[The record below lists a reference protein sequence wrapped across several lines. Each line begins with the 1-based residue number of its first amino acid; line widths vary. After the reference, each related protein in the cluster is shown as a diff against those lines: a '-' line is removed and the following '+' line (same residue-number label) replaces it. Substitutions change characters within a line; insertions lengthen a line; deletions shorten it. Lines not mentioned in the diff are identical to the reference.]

1 MCKQGLQLAD
11 ITTIRKYNII
21 LEEFN
26 LSQDKTL
33 TAYDEALTSRLTQG
47 TKQIGRLLADLE
59 LEFDA
64 IIKLEGKKRAT
75 YKLVKPI
82 DLFVE
87 TFEHT
92 DSIDWFFHMAHDADP
107 EIFKALEG
115 YTNKNKHVYKFINKP
130 FEDIDKLKSNGILKK
145 LEVAVKLREYRKIK
159 FSSIDAIDNLRCLKL
174 LFIDNNWYIA
184 TSGEDDNVYLSRVS
198 FIEDVSYAS
207 NISKFQKSSVK
218 KQMKFI
224 DKHIQNSFTLYD
236 TPVKTATIKASPEKA
251 RYFEKGMKPFFSSQK
266 FKEKLDDGSIVFT
279 LKYTQSI
286 EILPFIQKWL
296 PHLVI
301 LEPEELKEE
310 YIDSLKTMLVK
321 CL

>member
-1 MCKQGLQLAD
+1 LAD
-11 ITTIRKYNII
+11 ITTIKKYNII

-33 TAYDEALTSRLTQG
+33 TAYDEALTSRLALG
-47 TKQIGRLLADLE
+47 TKQLGRLLSDLE

-64 IIKLEGKKRAT
+64 IVKLENKKRVT

-92 DSIDWFFHMAHDADP
+92 DNIDWFFHMAHDADP
-107 EIFKALEG
+107 EIFKALES
-115 YTNKNKHVYKFINKP
+115 YTNKNKHIYKFLNTP
-130 FEDIDKLKSNGILKK
+130 FEDIEELKSNGILKK
-145 LEVAVKLREYRKIK
+145 LEVAVKLGEYRKIK
-159 FSSIDAIDNLRCLKL
+159 FSDIDAIDNLKCLKL

-184 TSGEDDNVYLSRVS
+184 TSGDDENVYLSRVS

-218 KQMKFI
+218 KQMEFI
-224 DKHIQNSFTLYD
+224 DKHIQNSLTRYD
-236 TPVKTATIKASPEKA
+236 LPLKTATIKVAPEKA
-251 RYFEKGMKPFFSSQK
+251 RYFEKGMKKFLSSQK
-266 FKEKLDDGSIVFT
+266 FKERLDDGSLLFT
-279 LKYTQSI
+279 LDYTQPI

-301 LEPEELKEE
+301 LEPQELKEE
-310 YIDSLKTMLVK
+310 YINNLNFILSQQKS
-321 CL
+321 

>member
-1 MCKQGLQLAD
+1 LTD

-33 TAYDEALTSRLTQG
+33 TAYDEALTSRLPQCTRQLV
-47 TKQIGRLLADLE
+47 RLLEDLE
-59 LEFDA
+59 SEFDA
-64 IIKLEGKKRAT
+64 IVKIEGKKKNT
-75 YKLVKPI
+75 YKLIKPV

-92 DSIDWFFHMAHDADP
+92 DNIDWFFHMAHDADP
-107 EIFKALEG
+107 EIFKALES
-115 YTNKNKHVYKFINKP
+115 YTNKNKHVYKFINMP
-130 FEDIDKLKSNGILKK
+130 FEDIEELKSNGILKK
-145 LEVAVKLREYRKIK
+145 LEVAVKLGEYRKIK
-159 FSSIDAIDNLRCLKL
+159 FTGLEPIDNLRCLKL

-184 TSGEDDNVYLSRVS
+184 TSGEDEKVWLSRVS
-198 FIEDVSYAS
+198 FIEEVSYAT

-224 DKHIQNSFTLYD
+224 DHHIQNSLTRYD
-236 TPVKTATIKASPEKA
+236 LPVQTATIKATPEKA
-251 RYFEKGMKPFFSSQK
+251 RYFDKGMKKFLSSQK

-279 LKYTQSI
+279 LEYTQPL

-296 PHLVI
+296 PYLVI
-301 LEPEELKEE
+301 LEPQDLKEE
-310 YIDSLKTMLVK
+310 FIGNLNIALSKLENNQK
-321 CL
+321 

>member
-1 MCKQGLQLAD
+1 MAD

-21 LEEFN
+21 LEEFS
-26 LSQDKTL
+26 LSPTKTL
-33 TAYDEALTSRLTQG
+33 TAYDEALSSRLPQG
-47 TKQIGRLLADLE
+47 TRQLKRLLEDLE

-64 IIKLEGKKRAT
+64 IIKLEGTKRDT
-75 YKLVKPI
+75 WKLVKPV

-92 DSIDWFFHMAHDADP
+92 ENIDWFFHMAHDADP

-115 YTNKNKHVYKFINKP
+115 FTNKSKHTYKFINTP
-130 FEDIDKLKSNGILKK
+130 FEDIEELKSNGNLKK
-145 LEVAVKLREYRKIK
+145 LETAVKLGEYRKIK
-159 FSSIDAIDNLRCLKL
+159 FTGLDAIDNLRCLKL

-184 TSGEDDNVYLSRVS
+184 TSGEDDKVWLSRVS
-198 FIEDVSYAS
+198 FIESVSYAS

-224 DKHIQNSFTLYD
+224 DEKIQNSLTRYD
-236 TPVKTATIKASPEKA
+236 LPLKTATIKALPQKA
-251 RYFEKGMKPFFSSQK
+251 KFFDKGMKKFLSSQK

-279 LKYTQSI
+279 LEYTQSL
-286 EILPFIQKWL
+286 EILPLIQKWL

-301 LEPEELKEE
+301 LEPQELKEE
-310 YIDSLKTMLVK
+310 YIYNLNMILSQQI
-321 CL
+321 